1 MDRLARLATL
11 HPRRVLA
18 VTAAFAV
25 AAAVLGLGVPSR
37 LGRASND
44 FLPGDAQSVRA
55 ENAVEAA
62 SGLSAAPQLL
72 VLVQRPTRA
81 RLGRVAALV
90 RTEPVFPVLAAPLF
104 SRDRSEAVAPRIRAA
119 GTRHKRWPR
128 GPGAAD

>member
-18 VTAAFAV
+18 VTAAFAG

-44 FLPGDAQSVRA
+44 FLPGDAPSVRA
-55 ENAVEAA
+55 ENAVEDA

-72 VLVQRPTRA
+72 VLVRRPTRMRLA
-81 RLGRVAALV
+81 RSAAV
-90 RTEPVFPVLAAPLF
+90 VGTEPVFSVLAPTLR
-104 SRDRSEAVAPRIRAA
+104 SRNGGQALVSAYA
-119 GTRHKRWPR
+119 R
-128 GPGAAD
+128 G